1 MSPPNSF
8 DEKPVVKS
16 KRGRKA
22 LAVSEGHIDVTGRT
36 HIMTVRRTNPPTPK
50 KKTTTPKAIKQNN
63 NTYCRR
69 CEQNDEYI
77 DVLNDRI
84 GKLENLVEKLTNTT
98 KNNCINNNIT
108 QQQPQPIIAPNF
120 SAMGTEDLLNLSSQ
134 INVVLLERFDIQ
146 NQLQLQTSMINPIT
160 PITPITPINLT
171 PPVSPFT
178 TCEATEI
185 TEWSYPPFNQY

>member
-8 DEKPVVKS
+8 DEKPVVVKS

-63 NTYCRR
+63 TYCRR
-69 CEQNDEYI
+69 Y
-77 DVLNDRI
+77 
-84 GKLENLVEKLTNTT
+84 
-98 KNNCINNNIT
+98 
-108 QQQPQPIIAPNF
+108 
-120 SAMGTEDLLNLSSQ
+120 LLNLSSQ